1 MLDSMCILDK
11 ILYLLLTQSMLTRAS
26 LLTLAYSNTV
36 VYDAINIALAR
47 RYISEGYVT
56 YIVRGKKQK
65 LSYYAITATGISYL
79 KNKCGESVP
88 WLSHLESS
96 KRITVRGAN
105 QKPEQVERF
114 VRMSNTA
121 AMMTGIGAVVPMSFL
136 ASTESNTLEAIVT
149 SALAETK
156 SQRQNRNSN
165 HSIADSLYFYSAS
178 NMKRSFGSADNVHDT
193 SDYDFGRYTGMVESC
208 SKSVLLYAASSAGMA
223 WPYKVVMKEV
233 NAFKLF
239 SHTSTIYNTVRYADQ
254 RGGTFVKNAR
264 GFGELYH
271 DTKNRR
277 KAGEHL
283 GNFFT
288 NFYIIPATYAGLQ
301 NFDSVMRTDEN
312 SHIEFLADAVASGI
326 YTHNNSNDTELFPLK
341 NTNGN
346 MMMVGTAM
354 DVIQMQRLEVTLKH
368 RPDLD
373 CGILCYLWQIEY
385 YRKVFPKLKYM
396 TLELGDRL

>member
-1 MLDSMCILDK
+1 M
-11 ILYLLLTQSMLTRAS
+11 
-26 LLTLAYSNTV
+26 
-36 VYDAINIALAR
+36 
-47 RYISEGYVT
+47 
-56 YIVRGKKQK
+56 
-65 LSYYAITATGISYL
+65 SYYAITATGISYL

-105 QKPEQVERF
+105 QKPEQVEQF

-136 ASTESNTLEAIVT
+136 ASADSEGTLNTLKAIVT

-165 HSIADSLYFYSAS
+165 HSIADPLYFYSAS

-223 WPYKVVMKEV
+223 WPYKVAMKEV
-233 NAFKLF
+233 NALKLF
-239 SHTSTIYNTVRYADQ
+239 SHTSTIYNTVRYTDQ

-264 GFGELYH
+264 RLGDLYH

-277 KAGEHL
+277 KTREHL
-283 GNFFT
+283 GNLFT
-288 NFYIIPATYAGLQ
+288 NFYIIPMTYAGLQ
-301 NFDSVMRTDEN
+301 NFDSVIRTDEN

-326 YTHNNSNDTELFPLK
+326 YIYNDSNDTELFPLK
-341 NTNGN
+341 NMNGSI
-346 MMMVGTAM
+346 MMVGTAM
-354 DVIQMQRLEVTLKH
+354 DVIQMQRLEITLKH
-368 RPDLD
+368 RPDLN

-385 YRKVFPKLKYM
+385 YRKVFPKLKCM
-396 TLELGDRL
+396 TLELGD